1 MQWYFRDSDNI
12 FKPTT
17 SEKLQNY
24 YRAMV
29 LRCAQELNGE
39 TDKLNLF
46 QEFRS
51 DKISKAVVQRA
62 KSVLAAYPNFFSAT
76 SPHTRIKGIEL
87 HERLARRFVEEL

>member
-1 MQWYFRDSDNI
+1 MAGMLGGDSGLNHSVVYYETEMQWYFRDFDGI
-12 FKPTT
+12 FKPT
-17 SEKLQNY
+17 SPEKLQNY

-51 DKISKAVVQRA
+51 DRISKAVVNRA
-62 KSVLAAYPNFFSAT
+62 KSVLAAS
-76 SPHTRIKGIEL
+76 L
-87 HERLARRFVEEL
+87 